1 MALLNTKDALS
12 TVPVPWIGLR
22 PVDTYEQ
29 LVDSLLALDAA
40 VEQVFGRIERRVA
53 EERTKLQALESRI
66 DAAAQGV
73 KRVAGNPEATA
84 VFSPARY
91 PAAAEAPLFKRL
103 FYDDA
108 VQDARAL

>member
-53 EERTKLQALESRI
+53 EERPSSRHL
-66 DAAAQGV
+66 
-73 KRVAGNPEATA
+73 
-84 VFSPARY
+84 S
-91 PAAAEAPLFKRL
+91 
-103 FYDDA
+103 
-108 VQDARAL
+108 RALTRRRRA